1 MSLTMNNIPILQI
14 AVSPVILISGVGLL
28 LLTLTNRFGR
38 LLDRARAL
46 HKELTQTTMDSTRE
60 ALSKQIDIL
69 KQRSRILRI
78 SIMFGAA
85 TIIGVA
91 LLILFLYLFELF
103 EIEHTGF
110 ISTVFVLSIICILV
124 SMVAFIVDMHF
135 SLNALDLDLHIQ

>member
-1 MSLTMNNIPILQI
+1 MSLTMNTIPILQI

-78 SIMFGAA
+78 FIMFGAA